1 MLSIH
6 LLTILI
12 NICFTIILVWP
23 IFRVSHCSHTSP
35 IILLVSFVCPM
46 VLQIFHSDDKFR
58 NDLWTH
64 HNNDFLRESQVL
76 TPKHAFFAFTYASK
90 NAFHYEI
97 TGYRKRHTEF
107 SDFRRSLKRKRTLP
121 WISNG
126 LLLFCTRQRRREI
139 MSRSW
144 LHSWS
149 TFYQGWNTNALG
161 VADTRW

>member
-1 MLSIH
+1 MRKNATNEKNATDALLSTYDRRLIPRRQQIQQLAAQLVA
-6 LLTILI
+6 LLHSTCL
-12 NICFTIILVWP
+12 
-23 IFRVSHCSHTSP
+23 HTCTA
-35 IILLVSFVCPM
+35 LAA
-46 VLQIFHSDDKFR
+46 
-58 NDLWTH
+58 N
-64 HNNDFLRESQVL
+64 QVL
-76 TPKHAFFAFTYASK
+76 TPKHAFFVFTYASK

-126 LLLFCTRQRRREI
+126 LLLFCTRQRRRET